1 VSNITLHNQDCM
13 VAMRGM
19 KDRQFDL
26 ALVDPPYGID
36 IVDQFKKTI
45 KSESSMFNLSKGI
58 VGNGEWDHAIPGKE
72 YFTELLR
79 VSKNQIIWGGNY
91 FIEYL
96 HNTRCLIIWDKMN
109 GTNPMADAE
118 IAWTSFSSSVKM
130 FRMHHFSA
138 GYDAKIHPTQKPV
151 RLYEWILKHYAKPGD
166 TILDTHAGSFSLGI
180 ACDIMGYSCTAYE
193 IDRDYYLAAKARLE
207 RHQTQAVLPL
217 DTPIATLQAQ
227 ESML

>member
-1 VSNITLHNQDCM
+1 MIKLFNEDCLP
-13 VAMRGM
+13 AMQRM
-19 KDRQFDL
+19 KDKQYQL

-72 YFTELLR
+72 YFSELLR
-79 VSKNQIIWGGNY
+79 VSRNQIVWGGNY

-118 IAWTSFSSSVKM
+118 IAWTNFSSSVKM

-151 RLYEWILKHYAKPGD
+151 RLYEWLLTNYAKPGD
-166 TILDTHAGSFSLGI
+166 KILDTHGGSMSIAI
-180 ACDIMGYSCTAYE
+180 ACDILGFDLDLYE
-193 IDRDYYLAAKARLE
+193 IDEEYFKAGKERLE
-207 RHQTQAVLPL
+207 RHQRQEVLDL
-217 DTPIATLQAQ
+217 
-227 ESML
+227 